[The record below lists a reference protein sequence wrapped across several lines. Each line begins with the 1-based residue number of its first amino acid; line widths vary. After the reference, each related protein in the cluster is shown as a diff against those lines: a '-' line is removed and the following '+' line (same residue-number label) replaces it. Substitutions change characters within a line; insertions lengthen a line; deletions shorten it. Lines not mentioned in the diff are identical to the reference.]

1 MNKIFRGVLYV
12 SSILLVGLVFF
23 AAYQNV
29 KENKSYAVSDET
41 VKVSAEN
48 EEETVPEKKEVSD
61 ETQQA
66 KSTETTDTL
75 VKEKES
81 TESPVKSETT
91 LVFAGDILIGNAV
104 SANYDAGGMDGVLSK
119 DMQDILK
126 NADIVMVNE
135 EFPFSERGVQ
145 MEDKQ
150 FTFRMNPRYVSLF
163 KDMGVDIVSLANNH
177 VLDYGAEA
185 LSDTFM
191 TLDEAGILYAGAGE
205 SEERAKE
212 PQIIEVNGKK
222 YGFLAASRVLPVA
235 SWNVENTAPGV
246 FSTYD
251 ATALVEEIK
260 KVRAECDYLTV
271 FVHWGLER
279 KEYPES
285 YQKTLAMQYIDA
297 GADAVIG
304 SHSHCLQGVEYIN
317 GKPVFYSLGNF
328 LFGQDGNT
336 VALKAVIGEDGSVTY
351 AFVAAKEQGARTISC
366 EETEAK
372 SLYDYL
378 TSISVNAVVRDDGVI
393 ESRE

>member
-91 LVFAGDILIGNAV
+91 LVFTGDILIGNAV

-235 SWNVENTAPGV
+235 SWNVENTTPGV

>member
-23 AAYQNV
+23 ATYQNV

-91 LVFAGDILIGNAV
+91 LVFTGDILIGNAV

>member
-12 SSILLVGLVFF
+12 SSILLVGLVLF

-91 LVFAGDILIGNAV
+91 LVFTGDILIGNAV

>member
-1 MNKIFRGVLYV
+1 M
-12 SSILLVGLVFF
+12 
-23 AAYQNV
+23 
-29 KENKSYAVSDET
+29 
-41 VKVSAEN
+41 
-48 EEETVPEKKEVSD
+48 
-61 ETQQA
+61 
-66 KSTETTDTL
+66 
-75 VKEKES
+75 
-81 TESPVKSETT
+81 
-91 LVFAGDILIGNAV
+91 
-104 SANYDAGGMDGVLSK
+104 
-119 DMQDILK
+119 
-126 NADIVMVNE
+126 
-135 EFPFSERGVQ
+135 
-145 MEDKQ
+145 
-150 FTFRMNPRYVSLF
+150 
-163 KDMGVDIVSLANNH
+163 
-177 VLDYGAEA
+177 
-185 LSDTFM
+185 
-191 TLDEAGILYAGAGE
+191 YAGAGE
-205 SEERAKE
+205 SAERAKE

-235 SWNVENTAPGV
+235 SWNVESTTPGV

-251 ATALVEEIK
+251 PTALLADIN

-285 YQKTLAMQYIDA
+285 YQKTLATQYIDA

>member
-12 SSILLVGLVFF
+12 SSILLLGLVFL

-91 LVFAGDILIGNAV
+91 LVFTGDILIGNAV

>member
-12 SSILLVGLVFF
+12 SSILLLGLVFL

-41 VKVSAEN
+41 VKVSTEN
-48 EEETVPEKKEVSD
+48 EEETVLEKKEVSD

-91 LVFAGDILIGNAV
+91 LVFTGDILIGNAV

>member
-12 SSILLVGLVFF
+12 SSILLLGLVFF

-29 KENKSYAVSDET
+29 KENKSNAVSDET
-41 VKVSAEN
+41 VKVSTEN
-48 EEETVPEKKEVSD
+48 EGETALEKKEVPD
-61 ETQQA
+61 ETQQ
-66 KSTETTDTL
+66 
-75 VKEKES
+75 

-91 LVFAGDILIGNAV
+91 LVFAGDILIGNSV

-119 DMQDILK
+119 DLQDILK

-135 EFPFSERGVQ
+135 EFPFSERGVK

-191 TLDEAGILYAGAGE
+191 TLDKAGILYAGAGE
-205 SEERAKE
+205 SAERAKE

-235 SWNVENTAPGV
+235 SWNVESTTPGV

-251 ATALVEEIK
+251 PTALLEEIK

-285 YQKTLAMQYIDA
+285 YQKTLATQYIDA

>member
-91 LVFAGDILIGNAV
+91 LVFTGDILIGNAV
-104 SANYDAGGMDGVLSK
+104 SANYDAGGTDGVLSK

>member
-91 LVFAGDILIGNAV
+91 LVFTGDILIGNAV

-378 TSISVNAVVRDDGVI
+378 TSI
-393 ESRE
+393 

>member
-91 LVFAGDILIGNAV
+91 LVFTGDILIGNAV

-351 AFVAAKEQGARTISC
+351 AFVAAKEQGARTVSC

-378 TSISVNAVVRDDGVI
+378 TSISVKAVVRDDGVI

>member
-91 LVFAGDILIGNAV
+91 LVFTGDILIGNAV

-285 YQKTLAMQYIDA
+285 YQKTLATQYIDA

-351 AFVAAKEQGARTISC
+351 AFVAAKEQGARTVSC

-378 TSISVNAVVRDDGVI
+378 TSISVKAVVRDDGVI

>member
-12 SSILLVGLVFF
+12 SSILLLGLVFL

-91 LVFAGDILIGNAV
+91 LVFTGDILIGNAV

-185 LSDTFM
+185 LFDTFM

>member
-91 LVFAGDILIGNAV
+91 LVFTGDILIGNAV